1 MQRVFFGIFTVIK
14 DQSWTVLYNLLA
26 ITGKTILP
34 FSVSRTWEKCKWASP
49 AMCLGWRSHR
59 VGNVGSSV
67 SRGLASQPY
76 FYPT

>member
-34 FSVSRTWEKCKWASP
+34 FSVSRTWSLEEVQMGISCY
-49 AMCLGWRSHR
+49 
-59 VGNVGSSV
+59 VF
-67 SRGLASQPY
+67 GLAFSSGR
-76 FYPT
+76 